1 MSQEKIVLLGQ
12 SAEDLIELFRS
23 ESAPSAQI
31 REYFTNY
38 CDCDIAEWLIAQ
50 LIANNQ
56 EVVDKVN
63 ELLEARDLY
72 PIKREAIHPKKVFF
86 NDLMVLDLF
95 FKKMPP
101 GNRDLTAGFFSA
113 STGYVNH
120 FSVGLKTT

>member
-12 SAEDLIELFRS
+12 SAAELIELFRS

-50 LIANNQ
+50 LLANNQ

-63 ELLEARDLY
+63 ELLEARDLSQSNAKLSILKMDNSSKRSVRE
-72 PIKREAIHPKKVFF
+72 PIEWATTRSIP
-86 NDLMVLDLF
+86 
-95 FKKMPP
+95 
-101 GNRDLTAGFFSA
+101 SQ
-113 STGYVNH
+113 
-120 FSVGLKTT
+120 LKATN